1 MIISGQKLKFD
12 YPNAIQPMFDRSVH
26 PTGLSY
32 GLSGAGYDVRVKQ
45 GLVLPPQGFS
55 LASTVEYFEIPND
68 LIAVLHDKSTMARNG
83 LSVFN
88 TVLENGWCGWLTL
101 ELANKSDK
109 PLRIEAGQPIGQLL
123 FHRIEGY
130 AEPYRGK
137 YFNQPNKPVEAIA
150 EKCTHDGFGFRL

>member
-12 YPNAIQPMFDRSVH
+12 YPKAIQPMLDRTVH
-26 PTGLSY
+26 ETGLSY
-32 GLSGAGYDVRVKQ
+32 GLSGSGYDVRVKQ
-45 GLVLPPQGFS
+45 GLVLPPHGFS
-55 LASTVEYFEIPND
+55 LASTVEYFEMPND
-68 LIAVLHDKSTMARNG
+68 LIAVLHDKSTMARKG

-130 AEPYRGK
+130 AVPYGGK
-137 YFNQPNKPVEAIA
+137 YNNQQDRPVEAIY
-150 EKCTHDGFGFRL
+150 ERK

>member
-12 YPNAIQPMFDRSVH
+12 YPKSIQPMLDRTIH
-26 PTGLSY
+26 ETGLSY

-45 GLVLPPQGFS
+45 GLVLPPHGFS

-68 LIAVLHDKSTMARNG
+68 LIAVLHDKSTMARKG

-109 PLRIEAGQPIGQLL
+109 HLRIEAGQPIGQLL

-130 AEPYRGK
+130 AAPYSGK
-137 YFNQPNKPVEAIA
+137 YQGQPDRPVEAIY
-150 EKCTHDGFGFRL
+150 EGK